1 MTKKEKSKKLFN
13 KNNNIL
19 LKNILIPIIIIILII
34 LFAWIIGTNSGNSY
48 SLTLNGESRVTIY
61 KGSIYNDP
69 GVLAYDDNNNDLS
82 SDVEVSGSV
91 NTKRAGKYIITYKL
105 DDLTIT
111 REVNVVERQ
120 NGSSTNNSSNSEK
133 KHGETKLTLKGRD
146 TVYLDLYTSYDEE
159 GFTAID
165 SVDGNLHSKVK
176 ITHNID
182 NKTPGTYHI
191 VYSVKNSA
199 GITTTIK
206 RTVVVMKVDMTLSLS
221 NYEYTNQSVGINV
234 EVSDEYFDYLVLPNG
249 TSVASKTYLYNVSQN
264 GTYKFKLVNKHGVVR
279 EADIKVEN
287 IDKTAPSVQC
297 SASFSNNRTTV
308 SINASD
314 NVAVSRY
321 VINGKSYSTNVVSLD
336 SLVTNNNVSA
346 YDSAGNVANAS
357 CTVSSRTY
365 IEGLSKDGVIVT
377 VKGGKI
383 NSDIAGYYFN
393 YSEQRPDKSSGKFI
407 ATGSSSLDIVR
418 LPGNTYVWIEDTKGN
433 ITGPSVINITNDAL
447 LITKSGYNI
456 LQNMTLESY
465 LSASGWSIA
474 ELDKLIARSVRAAG
488 LYSKEAAATA
498 GVAMQ
503 TVLAQKYKIKMP
515 YWWGGKSWTFGADK
529 AWGTYKTKYSEEY
542 DVWYYYYGLDCSGFA
557 AWAYVNAGYEIKR
570 GQYPSFWGYSKY
582 ALNQANGDVGD
593 FILNNGHVKLIVG
606 KTDTGY
612 ICAEA
617 SGKSA
622 GMCLSTHPY
631 SNSSGY
637 WIAKGDKIAEL
648 YPKYNINNIPT
659 GI

>member
-1 MTKKEKSKKLFN
+1 MTKNEKSKKLFN

-19 LKNILIPIIIIILII
+19 LKNILIPTIFIILII

-221 NYEYTNQSVGINV
+221 NYEYTNQSVGIKV

-515 YWWGGKSWTFGADK
+515 YWWGGKSWAFGADK

>member
-19 LKNILIPIIIIILII
+19 LKNILIPTIFIILII

-82 SDVEVSGSV
+82 SNVEVSGSV

-221 NYEYTNQSVGINV
+221 NYEYTNQSVGIKV
-234 EVSDEYFDYLVLPNG
+234 DVSDEYFDYLVLPNG
-249 TSVASKTYLYNVSQN
+249 TSVSSKTYLYNVSQN

-515 YWWGGKSWTFGADK
+515 YWWGGKSWAFGADK

>member
-1 MTKKEKSKKLFN
+1 MTKNEKSKKLFN

-19 LKNILIPIIIIILII
+19 LKNILIPTIFIILII

-346 YDSAGNVANAS
+346 YDAAGNVANAS

-447 LITKSGYNI
+447 LITKIGYNI

-515 YWWGGKSWTFGADK
+515 YWWGGKSWAFGADK

-582 ALNQANGDVGD
+582 ALNQVNGDVGD

>member
-1 MTKKEKSKKLFN
+1 MTKNEKSKKLFN

-34 LFAWIIGTNSGNSY
+34 LFAWIIGSNSGNSY

-82 SDVEVSGSV
+82 SNVEVSGSV

-105 DDLTIT
+105 DELTIT

-133 KHGETKLTLKGRD
+133 KHGETKLILKGRD

-488 LYSKEAAATA
+488 LYSKDAAATA

-529 AWGTYKTKYSEEY
+529 ALGTNKTKYSEEY